1 MRTEYTDAAMRSVDW
16 SEGKM
21 RFIDQR
27 KLPHEE
33 VFLETDDYRVVG
45 EAIKT
50 LGIRGAPAIGVAA
63 GFAMCL
69 AINNPALT
77 TLQQL
82 QSGFYDAL
90 NFLSQT
96 RPTAVNLFSSLARMR
111 RAFEQVDPPE
121 VSAIR
126 QKLLAEALAMQKED
140 IEACRNI
147 GLHGAALIQPNSTIL
162 THCNTGALATA
173 GSGTAQSI
181 ITTAAKMQRV
191 TRVFVDETR
200 PLFQGARLTAWEL
213 LQEGIDVILITDSTA
228 GILLQQREINAVIV
242 GADRIAANGDVANKI
257 GTYPLAVLA
266 DRHQVPFYVAA
277 PTTTIDGR
285 TRSGRY
291 IPVEERDGRE
301 ITHIGDKRIAAEGVR
316 TFAPAFDITP
326 NDLITAIIT
335 EAGVLKPPFEEAIAG
350 LKINLNTGAS

>member
-1 MRTEYTDAAMRSVDW
+1 MMRSVDW
-16 SEGKM
+16 IEGRV
-21 RFIDQR
+21 RFIDQT

-33 VFLETDDYRVVG
+33 VFVETEDYRVIG

-63 GFAMCL
+63 GFAAFL
-69 AINNPALT
+69 AANTPSNLT
-77 TLQQL
+77 HLQL
-82 QSGFYDAL
+82 QSAFYDAL
-90 NFLSQT
+90 NYLSQT
-96 RPTAVNLFSSLARMR
+96 RPTAVNLFTALARMR
-111 RAFEQVDPPE
+111 RAFEAVDPPDVVRARE
-121 VSAIR
+121 I
-126 QKLLAEALAMQKED
+126 LLKEALAIQRED
-140 IEACRNI
+140 IEACRSI

-213 LQEGIDVILITDSTA
+213 LKEGIDVILITDSTA
-228 GILLQQREINAVIV
+228 GMLLQQREINAVIV

-266 DRHQVPFYVAA
+266 DRHHVPFYVAA

-285 TRSGRY
+285 TPSGRY
-291 IPVEERDGRE
+291 IQVEERDGRE
-301 ITHIGDKRIAAEGVR
+301 LTHIGNKRIAAEGVR

-326 NDLITAIIT
+326 SDLITAIVT
-335 EAGVLKPPFEEAIAG
+335 EAGILKPPFDVAIAG
-350 LKINLNTGAS
+350 LDISTGSGVGR

>member
-1 MRTEYTDAAMRSVDW
+1 MRSVDW
-16 SEGKM
+16 IEGKV
-21 RFIDQR
+21 RFIDQTR
-27 KLPHEE
+27 LPHEE
-33 VFLETDDYRVVG
+33 VFVETDDYRVVG
-45 EAIKT
+45 EAIKA

-63 GFAMCL
+63 GFAVSL
-69 AINNPALT
+69 AVNAPGLAT
-77 TLQQL
+77 PRQL
-82 QSGFYDAL
+82 QAAFYDAL
-90 NFLSQT
+90 NYLSQT
-96 RPTAVNLFSSLARMR
+96 RPTAVNLFTALARMR
-111 RAFEQVDPPE
+111 RAFERVDSPE
-121 VSAIR
+121 AATVRR
-126 QKLLAEALAMQKED
+126 QLLTEALAIQTED

-213 LQEGIDVILITDSTA
+213 LKEGIDVILITDSTA
-228 GILLQQREINAVIV
+228 GMLLQQREINAVIV

-266 DRHQVPFYVAA
+266 HRHHVPFYVAA
-277 PTTTIDGR
+277 PTTTIDER
-285 TRSGRY
+285 TPSGRY
-291 IPVEERDGRE
+291 IQVEERDGRE
-301 ITHIGDKRIAAEGVR
+301 LTHIGDKRIAAEGVR

-326 NDLITAIIT
+326 SDLITAIVT
-335 EAGVLKPPFEEAIAG
+335 EAGILKPPFDEAIAG
-350 LKINLNTGAS
+350 LEINHGPGVGR